1 MPVSKLAAF
10 MDMDQTVLMECLLC
24 FKHKMYNV
32 VWSKGISSLEGE
44 FQAGSEVDFYIDK
57 DMVHIA
63 DTKVGQRYG
72 DYFIRQIHIM
82 EELHRAMKKLKF

>member
-1 MPVSKLAAF
+1 ML
-10 MDMDQTVLMECLLC
+10 Q
-24 FKHKMYNV
+24 
-32 VWSKGISSLEGE
+32 
-44 FQAGSEVDFYIDK
+44 VDFYIDK
-57 DMVHIA
+57 DMIHVA